1 MISQFVKKELLT
13 SWVSSLLCLF
23 FWIWEQPGQGR
34 YVMRNLFIIGSLQ
47 FCNDSTIA
55 SLEANQN
62 RPYISQMLRYI
73 LQIGKIFLLSMWNIP

>member
-1 MISQFVKKELLT
+1 MGKL
-13 SWVSSLLCLF
+13 SLMPIFLDLGATEARALC
-23 FWIWEQPGQGR
+23 